1 MSLTAEQ
8 IELRRNII
16 TCSRLPMILD
26 LSEYGHPIEVYNAMV
41 FGESGETNRAQR
53 AGNRHEEALLREF
66 EEQHECVLAI
76 PEDGIYN
83 KILHEFGFY
92 LRAGKSATFIY
103 PEQLSVKDGDS
114 EVMKNW
120 FGGTPDAIIAKD
132 SEFLRQLFDL
142 RQSAVGAVVQAK
154 LVNSRKA
161 HEWGE
166 SQFGEPPKKVLAQ
179 VYGEIILAREVLKT
193 KINFGFVVALIGE
206 PTQADYRFYCVH
218 VDDET
223 EKYLLDAG
231 REFWYIVQRQE
242 VEKLSPEGNW
252 QPYFQQRW
260 PKETVER
267 KMDEDGSAAVLW
279 RELIAAK
286 QKAVVL
292 NSTIVGFE
300 NALKMKMGDAALL
313 YAGDPSLGKNGLLA
327 SWKKA
332 KDSKNVDWEAVAR
345 ALCKNAKGKITPK
358 VQAALDSF
366 IEANTKTTPGSRR
379 FLVKGVN
386 GSADE

>member
-1 MSLTAEQ
+1 MSLTQEQ

-16 TCSRLPMILD
+16 TCSRLPMILG

-41 FGESGETNRAQR
+41 FGESGETNKAQR

-66 EEQHECVLAI
+66 EEQHECKLGI
-76 PEDGIYN
+76 PTNGVYAYDVHASLIDG
-83 KILHEFGFY
+83 
-92 LRAGKSATFIY
+92 RSATFIY
-103 PEQLSVKDGDS
+103 PELLSTDDGDL
-114 EVMKNW
+114 KNW
-120 FGGTPDAIIAKD
+120 FGGTPDAIIAED

-179 VYGEIILAREVLKT
+179 VYGEIILAREVLET
-193 KINFGFVVALIGE
+193 NINFGFVVALIGE

-260 PKETVER
+260 PKETVEK

-286 QKAVVL
+286 QKAVLL

-300 NALKMKMGDAALL
+300 NAIKMKMGEAALL
-313 YAGDPSLGKNGLLA
+313 YADDPSLGKNGLLA

-332 KDSKNVDWEAVAR
+332 KDSKSVDWEAVAR
-345 ALCKNAKGKITPK
+345 ALCKNANGKITPK

-366 IEANTKTTPGSRR
+366 IDANTKTTPGSRR
-379 FLVKGVN
+379 FLVKGIN

>member
-16 TCSRLPMILD
+16 TCSRLPMILG

-66 EEQHECVLAI
+66 EEQHEIELAI
-76 PEDGIYN
+76 PKSGAYGKIYGDLFFVLSDKN
-83 KILHEFGFY
+83 
-92 LRAGKSATFIY
+92 ATLIY
-103 PEQLSVKDGDS
+103 PEQLPIKEGYF
-114 EVMKNW
+114 EVLKNW

-142 RQSAVGAVVQAK
+142 KQSAVGAVVQAK

-218 VDDET
+218 VDDEI

-252 QPYFQQRW
+252 QPYFHQRW
-260 PKETVER
+260 PQETVE
-267 KMDEDGSAAVLW
+267 KKKDEDGSAAVLW

-286 QKAVVL
+286 QQDALL
-292 NSTIVGFE
+292 NSTIVGLE

-313 YAGDPSLGKNGLLA
+313 YSGDPNLGRDGLLA

-332 KDSKNVDWEAVAR
+332 KDSKSVNWEDVAM
-345 ALCKNAKGKITPK
+345 ALASGKNGKITPAK
-358 VQAALDSF
+358 KKLLD
-366 IEANTKTTPGSRR
+366 AVVAQNTEIKTGARR
-379 FLVKGVN
+379 FLVKGAGGN
-386 GSADE
+386 GDD